1 MQGCYIGRQFDGDI
15 TTVACSNAPGTL
27 VATTSYLYWLAWG
40 VDGDSTRGT
49 LVSALKTGGALRPLA
64 VIEDSSPT
72 LLASGTHLFW
82 TDWKVQ
88 KDDRAGVVGS
98 VPLQGGPA
106 TTLADDLFLPNGLA
120 LDETYAYFG
129 TVDGIFR
136 VPQSGGDVE
145 FIADALAWRMQ
156 VVDGMAYWLDH
167 KSVPTELGLRESM
180 AIFRVSVGG
189 GKEPELLL
197 RTFDRP
203 GSLIVVGDRIFW
215 TTNAQGEIWSMPL
228 AGGTPTVVLEN
239 PFDEWDL
246 CCSLTSDGTS
256 LFLGREGWP
265 NDHPEKDGILRVS
278 LDGAEVEEVMLGRFV
293 DDVAVDDNFV
303 YFTGSVGTLESRVS
317 GVFRMPK

>member
-1 MQGCYIGRQFDGDI
+1 MTPGTLINEGIFALALFICCSSKPLVSIDGRVGAAGASDGGASTADTGGSPTGGSSGVGGATAGMQGCYIGRKFDGDI

-27 VATTSYLYWLAWG
+27 VAATSYLYWLAWG

-72 LLASGTHLFW
+72 LRASGTHLFW

-156 VVDGMAYWLDH
+156 VVDGMVYWLDH

-180 AIFRVSVGG
+180 AIFRVPADG

-197 RTFDRP
+197 RTFDHP
-203 GSLIVVGDRIFW
+203 GSLIVVGDRVFW

-239 PFDEWDL
+239 PLACFAA
-246 CCSLTSDGTS
+246 S
-256 LFLGREGWP
+256 
-265 NDHPEKDGILRVS
+265 
-278 LDGAEVEEVMLGRFV
+278 
-293 DDVAVDDNFV
+293 
-303 YFTGSVGTLESRVS
+303 
-317 GVFRMPK
+317 